1 MGNIR
6 EPEVD
11 ALFTHFIDEYKG
23 PVDRLAVDF
32 WECLKQE
39 KRVVSSTSNDND
51 TNIKRLYR
59 EVTQNPWLRTRFF
72 LISLI
77 MFSTMVKKIMK
88 VLVSKKVMP
97 EFTEVVDE
105 LGKIRI
111 TTVEFDEFA
120 KLYFIICSPY
130 PEYRAEVW
138 LNVVKI
144 KKAIMLPNY

>member
-1 MGNIR
+1 
-6 EPEVD
+6 
-11 ALFTHFIDEYKG
+11 
-23 PVDRLAVDF
+23 
-32 WECLKQE
+32 
-39 KRVVSSTSNDND
+39 
-51 TNIKRLYR
+51 
-59 EVTQNPWLRTRFF
+59 
-72 LISLI
+72 
-77 MFSTMVKKIMK
+77 MK
-88 VLVSKKVMP
+88 VLVSKKVIP

-144 KKAIMLPNY
+144 KKAIMPPSSIDKKRHI